1 MKHSLP
7 SLFLLAALALCAPG
21 AARAAAGFEIGL
33 GANYWYSLDDAVEKS
48 YDNKGL
54 GYMISSR
61 IMFSDYLGVGLEL
74 ERSPDHVIALEE
86 ELYAPAAYL
95 IIGNWI
101 YAGLGIGTYYY
112 DGDFYDDTWYA
123 LRAGIKFN
131 LFPHLVLD
139 INANYRMDKWKDMG
153 HVKDD
158 IDTDNVIAGA
168 ALRLA
173 F

>member
-21 AARAAAGFEIGL
+21 AVRASGFEIGI
-33 GANYWYSLDDAVEKS
+33 GANYWYSLDDAVDKS
-48 YDNKGL
+48 FDDEGL

-61 IMFSDYLGVGLEL
+61 IMFTDYLGIGLEL
-74 ERSPDHVIALEE
+74 ERSPDNFIALEE
-86 ELYAPAAYL
+86 EMYAPAAYAIL
-95 IIGNWI
+95 GDWI
-101 YAGLGIGTYYY
+101 YLGLGIGTYYY

-123 LRAGIKFN
+123 LRAGFKFHLGPN
-131 LFPHLVLD
+131 LVLD

-153 HVKDD
+153 TVKDD